1 MGRRGFVKD
10 KVLVGLEAGTIAR
23 INRVLPKRMS
33 RGAFIRQAIENEI
46 GLYEA
51 ATRFYEDSR
60 NQRLSQAEL
69 NPPHL
74 EKALKGLAK
83 R

>member
-1 MGRRGFVKD
+1 MGRRGFVED

-51 ATRFYEDSR
+51 ACRFYDEARIRRLEDSKR
-60 NQRLSQAEL
+60 PALPG
-69 NPPHL
+69 NPFN
-74 EKALKGLAK
+74 KARGL
-83 R
+83 

>member
-1 MGRRGFVKD
+1 MGRRGFVED

-33 RGAFIRQAIENEI
+33 RGAFIRAAIENEI

-51 ATRFYEDSR
+51 AIRFYD
-60 NQRLSQAEL
+60 NAKIQRLESL
-69 NPPHL
+69 VG
-74 EKALKGLAK
+74 KYT
-83 R
+83 RD